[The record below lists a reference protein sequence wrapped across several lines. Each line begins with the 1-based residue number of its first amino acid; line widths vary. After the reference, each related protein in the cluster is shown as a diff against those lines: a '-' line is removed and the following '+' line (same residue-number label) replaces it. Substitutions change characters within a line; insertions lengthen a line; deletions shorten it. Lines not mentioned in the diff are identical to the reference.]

1 MIAGRLTGVATT
13 APLIRVSFQRGVGE
27 VFGLLDD
34 VVELR
39 LQCAPLTSLIRQHD
53 RHWR

>member
-1 MIAGRLTGVATT
+1 MIAGRLTGAATT
-13 APLIRVSFQRGVGE
+13 APLIRVSFQRGVAE

-39 LQCAPLTSLIRQHD
+39 LQCAPPTGRVPELCYSV
-53 RHWR
+53 